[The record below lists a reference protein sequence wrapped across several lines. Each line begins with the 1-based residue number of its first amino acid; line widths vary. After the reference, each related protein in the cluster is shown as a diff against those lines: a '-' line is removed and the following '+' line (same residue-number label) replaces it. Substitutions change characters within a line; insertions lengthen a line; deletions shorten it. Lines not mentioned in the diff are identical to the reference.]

1 MNEFDLLQTSAGIM
15 SAQRAA
21 LDVYARNVAT
31 AEAQNADGG
40 FTRLIPQI
48 DLDDDGIVV
57 FAGTKAVSEPP
68 IWVHDPSNP
77 FAAASGAH
85 RGYVAHSSVDVLTE
99 MVAAMDASRAYES
112 GASLFDTGKRLAER
126 TLDVERQ

>member
-31 AEAQNADGG
+31 AQAQNAEGG
-40 FTRLIPQI
+40 FTRLVPQI

-57 FAGTKAVSEPP
+57 FGGAKAVPEAP
-68 IWVHDPSNP
+68 IWVHDPKNP
-77 FAAASGAH
+77 FAAASGVH
-85 RGYVAHSSVDVLTE
+85 RGFVAHSSVDVLTE
-99 MVAAMDASRAYES
+99 MVAAMDAGRAYET
-112 GASLFDTGKRLAER
+112 GASLFETGKRLAER
-126 TLDVERQ
+126 TLDLERQ